1 MTNIQAPNTIDGVPT
16 YLGHGDP
23 AGRFADYFPAW
34 LNNLA
39 DDVTVEGTL
48 LDGAIQGAEAV
59 RSVILA
65 IRSAYDRQDFNF
77 AGPWGDRGFIEDYVA
92 RVQGEPI
99 ACLALVTNDAA
110 GRTKHIAANYRPLSS
125 ALLLSRL
132 VGEKFA
138 GTPIGE
144 HFSAS
149 QVEGKSAGS

>member
-1 MTNIQAPNTIDGVPT
+1 MTSTETPQAIDAVPT

-39 DDVTVEGTL
+39 DDATVEGTL
-48 LDGAIQGAEAV
+48 LDGAVQGAEAV

-65 IRSAYDRQDFNF
+65 IRSVYERQDFNF
-77 AGPWGDRGFIEDYVA
+77 AGPWGDSGFIEDYVA

-99 ACLALVTNDAA
+99 ACLALVTHDAA
-110 GRTKHIAANYRPLSS
+110 GKTKHIAANYRPLSS

-138 GTPIGE
+138 GTPIGD
-144 HFSAS
+144 HFRAK
-149 QVEGKSAGS
+149 EL

>member
-1 MTNIQAPNTIDGVPT
+1 MPNIPSSEMTDAAPT
-16 YLGHGDP
+16 YLGTGDP
-23 AGRFADYFPAW
+23 AGRFADYYPAW
-34 LNNLA
+34 LDNLA

-48 LDGAIQGAEAV
+48 LDGVVQGGEAV

-65 IRSAYDRQDFNF
+65 IRSLYERQDFNF
-77 AGPWGDRGFIEDYVA
+77 AGPWGDSGFIEDYVA

-99 ACLALVTNDAA
+99 ACLALVTHDAA
-110 GRTKHIAANYRPLSS
+110 GKTRHIAANYRPLSS

-144 HFSAS
+144 HFRASAL
-149 QVEGKSAGS
+149 